1 MDRFVLVTDH
11 SLNLK
16 KIAMTSPRG
25 LIIRSSHY
33 TVKETIDRLQAIL
46 LQKGVTIYTRI
57 DQQEELAK
65 TGQHIPPLEFLLFGN
80 PKAGGPIMAVHP
92 AAAIDLPLKVVA
104 WEDDAK
110 QVRIAYNEAQYI
122 QERFALP
129 ADLSGPLDLNLVV
142 NKTLGE

>member
-1 MDRFVLVTDH
+1 
-11 SLNLK
+11 
-16 KIAMTSPRG
+16 MTSPKG
-25 LIIRSSHY
+25 LIIRNSNY
-33 TVKETIDRLQAIL
+33 TVKETIDRLQANL

-57 DQQEELAK
+57 DQQGELAT

-80 PKAGGPIMAVHP
+80 PKAGGPIMAAHP
-92 AAAIDLPLKVVA
+92 AAAIELPLKVVA

-122 QERFALP
+122 QERFGLP
-129 ADLSGPLDLNLVV
+129 AELSGPLDLNLMV